1 MRYEKTDIVV
11 LGLSIAGAAVA
22 ARLAREGLQ
31 VTGLDCGKVTT
42 STLSNQKWKHSGLYY
57 HLLPDLA
64 RQVWE
69 AFVGMHP
76 LERRHLLRRG
86 ANFIAHDEAAL
97 REREAAWHDLRI
109 PFHRLATPAMRGCG
123 ALGQPRSVGGFRTP
137 DSVIDFAS
145 LLPDLQTQAQRLG
158 ARIVPGA
165 TVSRLLRD
173 GDAVT
178 GVEYEESGRLVR
190 LRCRRCVVA
199 LGGWA
204 TDLLRG
210 IDLSLPVRHWKSHI
224 LVAEGELVRRITAWL
239 DPPRLTL
246 VPYKGYTLLANER
259 RDPAHHGDDRAL
271 ITGVVQSLEA
281 DFADC
286 FPSLRR
292 DALKITQVR
301 ACIKTESAENCGVP
315 GMAVFD
321 EAYHQI
327 RGLWVV
333 FPGKASLS
341 PLLAEEIVR
350 QIGRDHAEVAE
361 RESSS
366 EPLEPEPARPTPG

>member
-1 MRYEKTDIVV
+1 MRHEKTDVVV
-11 LGLSIAGAAVA
+11 LGLSIAGAAIA
-22 ARLAREGLQ
+22 ARLAREGRQ
-31 VTGLDCGKVTT
+31 VTGLDCGKVAT
-42 STLSNQKWKHSGLYY
+42 STQSNQKWKHSGLYY

-64 RQVWE
+64 RKVWG

-86 ANFIAHDEAAL
+86 ANFIAHDEQAL
-97 REREAAWHDLRI
+97 REREAAWHGLEI
-109 PFHRLATPAMRGCG
+109 PFHRLSAGAVRGSG
-123 ALGQPRSVGGFRTP
+123 VLGSPRAVGGFRTP

-145 LLPDLQTQAQRLG
+145 LIPDLHTHSRRLG
-158 ARIVPGA
+158 ARLVSGA
-165 TVSRLLRD
+165 TVCRLLRE
-173 GDAVT
+173 GDAIT

-204 TDLLRG
+204 AELLRG
-210 IDLSLPVRHWKSHI
+210 VDVGLPVRHWKSHI
-224 LVAEGELVRRITAWL
+224 LVAEGELVSRITAWL

-246 VPYKGYTLLANER
+246 VPYKGHTLFANER

-271 ITGVVQSLEA
+271 IPEVVESLEA
-281 DFADC
+281 DVAAC

-292 DALKITQVR
+292 DELKVAQVR
-301 ACIKTESAENCGVP
+301 ACIKTESAESCGVP
-315 GMAVFD
+315 GMAVFG
-321 EAYHQI
+321 ESFHRV

-341 PLLAEEIVR
+341 PLLAGEVAR
-350 QIGRDHAEVAE
+350 QIGADHAYAGEAPFPSDFGE
-361 RESSS
+361 AA
-366 EPLEPEPARPTPG
+366 PALPTRV